1 MPDFFGIAVNSLSV
15 VRAFGSVSAVV
26 ESLFEDGFHS
36 MAKGTF
42 GERLKRERE
51 LREVKLEEV
60 SNATRISPRFLD
72 ALENENWEKLPGGV
86 FGRGFVR
93 TIARYLGLSEESL
106 LAEYDLARG
115 EKLNSSP
122 TKPEERIPSPPRWIP
137 VVAVL
142 VILLLLLGLVLGGLY
157 GWRKY
162 KARKLARQS
171 AQIELR
177 STPQLAANAV
187 QREPTSNLRT
197 APPSIPLELSVSV
210 SSATRVRV
218 VADGKV
224 VLDAELAS
232 GENRRFTASDQF
244 EVSAADSSAVL
255 LELNG
260 NMMAPLGSPGSSGKM
275 VLSAK
280 DLRQATSG
288 VSQP

>member
-1 MPDFFGIAVNSLSV
+1 
-15 VRAFGSVSAVV
+15 
-26 ESLFEDGFHS
+26 

-60 SNATRISPRFLD
+60 STATRISPRFLE
-72 ALENENWEKLPGGV
+72 ALENENWGKLPGGV

-93 TIARYLGLSEESL
+93 SIARYLGLNEESL

-115 EKLNSSP
+115 ENLNP
-122 TKPEERIPSPPRWIP
+122 PLTRPEDRIPPPPRWIP

-162 KARKLARQS
+162 KAHKLTKQS
-171 AQIELR
+171 APIE
-177 STPQLAANAV
+177 S
-187 QREPTSNLRT
+187 
-197 APPSIPLELSVSV
+197 PSIPQPVASVAQKQTASNPQAAPVPVSVSLVLSVSV
-210 SSATRVRV
+210 SSTTRVRV

-224 VLDAELAS
+224 VLDTELAS

-244 EVSAADSSAVL
+244 EVSAADSAAVL

-260 NMMAPLGSPGSSGKM
+260 TMLAPLGTPGSSGKM

-280 DLRQATSG
+280 NLRQATGG